1 MDEEVGRPE
10 EETVLLGRSLDV
22 GEKVIVDWLEGRV
35 LEVERMSDGR
45 LETVDERLGTVEDR
59 MESVEDR
66 VGIVEERLGS
76 VDEELGTTDDAR
88 ELASLDEDNA
98 GVVVLAAERD
108 GEDTALEA
116 WDELG
121 ATELEGAD
129 ELAAPV
135 DELEAGELELATDG
149 ITEEADVDTVLDRM
163 DDTMEL
169 MLDSSALFVTVL
181 TGTKE
186 ELTLCTEVMTDKEAG
201 VTEVD
206 DSLGVVLVV
215 VG

>member
-35 LEVERMSDGR
+35 LEVERMSDGK

-149 ITEEADVDTVLDRM
+149 RTEEADVDTVLDRM

-186 ELTLCTEVMTDKEAG
+186 ELTLCTEVMTDNEAG

-206 DSLGVVLVV
+206 DSLGIVLVV